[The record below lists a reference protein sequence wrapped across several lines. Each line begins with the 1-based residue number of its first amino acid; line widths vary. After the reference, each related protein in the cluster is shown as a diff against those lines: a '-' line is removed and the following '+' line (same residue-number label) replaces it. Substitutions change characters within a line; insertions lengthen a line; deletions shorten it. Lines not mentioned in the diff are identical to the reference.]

1 MSEETIADEK
11 VPVPAEIHVAVQDDA
26 SKLLDVDPEEK
37 KKLKNIFAL
46 SVSFMLVGSGFLTMA
61 ATGDTIL
68 RRAYNHIV

>member
-46 SVSFMLVGSGFLTMA
+46 SVSFMLVGSGFLKMA

-68 RRAYNHIV
+68 R